1 METMEENSV
10 LLNWND
16 GSELIDTTVITK
28 KDDNDELMVSHTI
41 NELGI
46 TAIFVQNTLEVLVFL
61 VMFYLV

>member
-1 METMEENSV
+1 MEENSV